1 MLDSVADGLD
11 KYQDMAKQVPNS
23 QRRQDG
29 LSEILLDLVFA
40 GFAKRRGD
48 GAYLQHTHSQSCS
61 GRSQNLPGCYCCL
74 LFSTIAHCARN
85 QSFEKIVE
93 KRKTTYFDATK
104 INLENLYYSA
114 HIHIFA

>member
-1 MLDSVADGLD
+1 
-11 KYQDMAKQVPNS
+11 
-23 QRRQDG
+23 
-29 LSEILLDLVFA
+29 
-40 GFAKRRGD
+40 
-48 GAYLQHTHSQSCS
+48 
-61 GRSQNLPGCYCCL
+61 